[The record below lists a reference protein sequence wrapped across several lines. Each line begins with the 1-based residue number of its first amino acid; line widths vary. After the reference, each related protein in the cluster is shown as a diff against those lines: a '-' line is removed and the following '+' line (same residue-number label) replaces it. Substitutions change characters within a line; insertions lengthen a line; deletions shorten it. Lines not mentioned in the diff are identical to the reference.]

1 MRVFPVALLTG
12 LLSVAVA
19 RAEPET
25 AATCRD
31 PAAALGVSRII
42 EIDASGGPIYGSMT
56 RRTRET
62 SFLEPME
69 VVLTFDDG
77 PVPRV
82 TTPILD
88 TLDAFCT
95 KATFFSVGEM
105 ALAYPH
111 ALKDVAVRGHSIGTH
126 TWTHPRSLPAL
137 SLDKAKDQIERGIAA
152 VALAAEQPIA
162 PFFRFPGL
170 SDSDELLA
178 YLQTRGIA
186 TFTVDVVSNDS
197 FIGSAERIAERTV
210 KQIEAEKGGIVLFH
224 DIKPVTAKAL
234 PKILSEL
241 KAHGYRIVHLMA
253 KAPVTPLADYD
264 EELKVVLAKAAPP
277 RPGEDEAPPFPASA
291 GALNSL
297 TGEALVVT
305 RLAPSALER
314 IPPAATAAAEARS
327 EVEEHV
333 RKGRRHGAHHRNRR
347 ARQAAGSD

>member
-19 RAEPET
+19 RAEPEPVS
-25 AATCRD
+25 ACRD
-31 PAAALGVSRII
+31 PAAALGVSRIV

-56 RRTRET
+56 KRTKEA

-105 ALAYPH
+105 AVAYPS
-111 ALKDVAVRGHSIGTH
+111 AMREVAARGHTIGTH
-126 TWTHPRSLPAL
+126 TWTHPLSLRRL

-170 SDSDELLA
+170 ADSDALLA

-186 TFTVDVVSNDS
+186 SFTVDVVSNDS

-210 KQIEAEKGGIVLFH
+210 KQIEAQKGGIVLFH
-224 DIKPVTAKAL
+224 DLKPPTARAL
-234 PKILSEL
+234 PKVLAEI
-241 KAHGYRIVHLMA
+241 KARGYRIVHLVA
-253 KAPVTPLADYD
+253 KAPVTPLTGYD
-264 EELKVVLAKAAPP
+264 EELKVILAKAAPP
-277 RPGEDEAPPFPASA
+277 RSGEDAAPTA
-291 GALNSL
+291 GADTGPLKSL
-297 TGEALVVT
+297 AGEDLVVT
-305 RLAPSALER
+305 RLAPSAIARLA
-314 IPPAATAAAEARS
+314 PDAATADGEQKSEAE
-327 EVEEHV
+327 EPV
-333 RKGRRHGAHHRNRR
+333 RKRRHGAHHRSRHP
-347 ARQAAGSD
+347 RQAADSD